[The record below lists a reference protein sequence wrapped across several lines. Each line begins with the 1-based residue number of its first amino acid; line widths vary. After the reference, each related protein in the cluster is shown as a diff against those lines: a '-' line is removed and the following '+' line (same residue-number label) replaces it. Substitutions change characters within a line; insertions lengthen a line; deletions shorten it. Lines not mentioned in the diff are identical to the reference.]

1 MKRNVKRGALM
12 PALLLALL
20 LTLLS
25 VTIGAGRSAAQSPD
39 APNAP
44 LATGVLINEILAH
57 TDEPQVDSV
66 EFYNPTNAPIN
77 MVGWWFTD
85 DTAVPDRMV
94 LPATAVVPARGY
106 FVLELPAPPA
116 GPFALSEM
124 GEGVLLTAIG
134 SNGVSS
140 GYTDS
145 VDFGASPNGVS
156 LGRVVT
162 SDGVA
167 HFPLQTLL
175 TLGGPNAAPR
185 IGPVV
190 IAEIMYNP
198 IAGRPEY
205 IEIVN
210 TGDVA
215 VALYDPD
222 RPANHWQIAGIQNF
236 VIPTTTLA
244 PGASLFVAG
253 VTAAQFRT
261 AYNLADDVA
270 VVGPFAGR
278 LDNAGDRI
286 ALLAPE
292 PPNQG
297 TGEVPY
303 VVADEVKYLPTL
315 PWPEPPNGQGPA
327 LTRRQLQG
335 FGQEPQNWDD
345 GTLPL
350 EEGPFV
356 AISRKSVLPA
366 GGGAR
371 RIVWST
377 PFEWRLTGFTLWRAP
392 AGSPRSAAVAVGG
405 AVQAHN
411 SRHLAAEY
419 TIIDALADPNSA
431 YTYWLEAQSASAET
445 LPLATLSAA
454 PLEVVL
460 LPVVKK

>member
-1 MKRNVKRGALM
+1 MKRNVKTG
-12 PALLLALL
+12 ALLLALL
-20 LTLLS
+20 LALMS
-25 VTIGAGRSAAQSPD
+25 VIIGAGRSAAQSPD
-39 APNAP
+39 APDAP

-57 TDEPQVDSV
+57 TDEPQVDAV

-85 DTAVPDRMV
+85 DTAVPNRMV

-106 FVLELPAPPA
+106 YVLELPAPPV
-116 GPFALSEM
+116 GPFALKET

-162 SDGVA
+162 SDNIP
-167 HFPLQTLL
+167 HFPLQTQL
-175 TLGGPNAAPR
+175 TLGGPNAGPR
-185 IGPVV
+185 VGPV
-190 IAEIMYNP
+190 IMAEIMYNP
-198 IAGRPEY
+198 KAGQYQY
-205 IEIVN
+205 IELLN
-210 TGDVA
+210 TSDEP
-215 VALYDPD
+215 VALYDPL
-222 RPANHWQIAGIQNF
+222 RPNNRWRIEGVRDYA
-236 VIPTTTLA
+236 IPATTLA

-253 VTAAQFRT
+253 VSELLFRT
-261 AYNLADDVA
+261 AYSLPVDVA
-270 VVGPFAGR
+270 VVGPFDGT
-278 LDNAGDRI
+278 LDRGGERI
-286 ALLAPE
+286 ALLSPE

-297 TGEVPY
+297 TDEVPY
-303 VVADEVKYLPTL
+303 VVMDEVKYGTEL
-315 PWPEPPNGQGPA
+315 PWPTEANGQGPA
-327 LTRRQLQG
+327 LTRSAPAG
-335 FGQEPQNWDD
+335 FGQEPKHWSD
-345 GTLPL
+345 GALPL
-350 EEGPFV
+350 EKGPFV
-356 AISRKSVLPA
+356 TLKSRAVLPA

-377 PFEWRLTGFTLWRAP
+377 AFEWRLTGFTLWRAP

-405 AVQAHN
+405 AVQARN

-419 TIIDALADPNSA
+419 TIIDALADSNSA
-431 YTYWLEAQSASAET
+431 YTYWLEAQSATAET
-445 LPLATLSAA
+445 LTLATLSAA